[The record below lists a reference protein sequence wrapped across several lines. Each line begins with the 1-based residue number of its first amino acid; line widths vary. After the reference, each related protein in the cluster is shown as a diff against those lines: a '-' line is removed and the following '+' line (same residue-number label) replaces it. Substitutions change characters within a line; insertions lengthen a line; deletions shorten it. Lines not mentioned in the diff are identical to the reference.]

1 MDQKDQISPKDQEPA
16 HCELISRRR
25 FLIYLG
31 ILFGSII
38 AGLSL
43 LRNLGIKTI
52 NRFRINSIDQTPVFD
67 PSTWTLAIDGLVET
81 EHFMVLSFGTWM
93 KSEYRKIFQIGLK
106 GIARKKIYPN

>member
-52 NRFRINSIDQTPVFD
+52 NRFRINSIKQ
-67 PSTWTLAIDGLVET
+67 STSWYYLWGHGCEVGTEKFSKLV
-81 EHFMVLSFGTWM
+81 
-93 KSEYRKIFQIGLK
+93 
-106 GIARKKIYPN
+106 